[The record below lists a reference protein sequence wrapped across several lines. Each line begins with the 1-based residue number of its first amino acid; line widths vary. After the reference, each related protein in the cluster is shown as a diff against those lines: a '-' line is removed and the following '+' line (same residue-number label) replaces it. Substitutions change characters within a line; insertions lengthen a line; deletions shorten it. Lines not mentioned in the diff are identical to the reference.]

1 LATINYV
8 KFLRGTPASYQKLT
22 TYDNNTLYFI
32 SEKNAKTGVLYLG
45 DKILSDSTSLSSLIN
60 IGIENA
66 EVKDGD
72 FLVYDSEKGSWVS
85 KSANELNVS
94 GSANVY
100 TTELTS
106 DETHATAINRAIGNN
121 SIAKGD
127 IVILTKDIDG
137 THTEYTAYVYNG
149 KKWQAMDGNYS
160 AENVYF
166 GTDLTT
172 TSSIGNI
179 QLSNGSATIN
189 AIGKNLKEVWDSI
202 FINEK
207 NPSITGPSITLTAK
221 LNKSYEVGTKV
232 SPTYSISFDGGK
244 YEFGPSTNVTA
255 TSYSATL
262 GEETLTSKSGT
273 FSEITVTDATNM
285 SITAFAKYSAGSVPV
300 TNLGNSYTSG

>member
-1 LATINYV
+1 
-8 KFLRGTPASYQKLT
+8 
-22 TYDNNTLYFI
+22 
-32 SEKNAKTGVLYLG
+32 
-45 DKILSDSTSLSSLIN
+45 
-60 IGIENA
+60 
-66 EVKDGD
+66 
-72 FLVYDSEKGSWVS
+72 
-85 KSANELNVS
+85 
-94 GSANVY
+94 
-100 TTELTS
+100 
-106 DETHATAINRAIGNN
+106 
-121 SIAKGD
+121 
-127 IVILTKDIDG
+127 
-137 THTEYTAYVYNG
+137 
-149 KKWQAMDGNYS
+149 MDGNYS

-300 TNLGNSYTSG
+300 TNLGNSYTSGQILAGQTATITSLNAITGYRNTFYGTFNSKEDEYDIRSLDKSNKALFSGNDFTITIPEGAVRVVFAYPETLGEVKSVLDVNGMNAEIKSAFTLTTKPVNGYDGYDAIMYNVYQLDYANPIDIANTYKVTI